1 MSNTRSQV
9 GFINLSPA
17 GLIEKLALDVHD
29 DVPKITFDLFTL
41 HNTAWDLLAKLKAE
55 FTKVL
60 GTEFLRYVPRE
71 ELLPFVVGYVFSTA
85 AGRPD
90 IETKTESKDI
100 LINAAGRF
108 VEGFL
113 AKGKGRVVKEA
124 RTATVRPQEVAN
136 IQFNATEPWGLD
148 HLMAEL
154 QRQAGRVGRGGR
166 GGRGGEEECPV
177 Q

>member
-1 MSNTRSQV
+1 MANSRPQV
-9 GFINLSPA
+9 DFINLSPA

-41 HNTAWDLLAKLKAE
+41 HNTAWDLLTKLKGE
-55 FTKVL
+55 FTKVM

-85 AGRPD
+85 AGRQD
-90 IETKTESKDI
+90 IETKTESTDI

-108 VEGFL
+108 VKGFL
-113 AKGKGRVVKEA
+113 EKRKGTIVKEA
-124 RTATVRPQEVAN
+124 SKAMVKPQEVAN

-154 QRQAGRVGRGGR
+154 QREAGRRGGGR
-166 GGRGGEEECPV
+166 GGGEQCPT